1 MAGSLPALNKFQP
14 PAADH
19 TSGAQAGSRKR
30 NQRHLA
36 TAPRVSY
43 QQPGTARYAAARQKQ
58 SGNDRRRQ
66 TRKRG
71 LERTETSAPLH
82 EWDQTCEGQPNPR
95 SAVDRKPRA
104 DPRDRGSSGHDEP
117 NGRPSRASPIQMTG
131 SGTPGEEAPMAH
143 DPQMGNG
150 PLNCSHARS
159 LAPAVLKPYVRL
171 ASNKNQRCVSRAR
184 PATCSRESLH
194 SRENAQD
201 PGPGQPTEASAGNHR
216 TV

>member
-1 MAGSLPALNKFQP
+1 MR
-14 PAADH
+14 
-19 TSGAQAGSRKR
+19 T
-30 NQRHLA
+30 
-36 TAPRVSY
+36 
-43 QQPGTARYAAARQKQ
+43 
-58 SGNDRRRQ
+58 
-66 TRKRG
+66 RG

-82 EWDQTCEGQPNPR
+82 EWDQTCEGQSNPR
-95 SAVDRKPRA
+95 SAADRKPRA
-104 DPRDRGSSGHDEP
+104 DPRDRGSSGHDKR

-131 SGTPGEEAPMAH
+131 SGTPGEEAPKAH

-194 SRENAQD
+194 SREKAQD
-201 PGPGQPTEASAGNHR
+201 PGPGQPTEASAGKPTNR
-216 TV
+216 LSVRNPQGQSSPSNKDIPRSSEERAGTSQKPKRDSVS